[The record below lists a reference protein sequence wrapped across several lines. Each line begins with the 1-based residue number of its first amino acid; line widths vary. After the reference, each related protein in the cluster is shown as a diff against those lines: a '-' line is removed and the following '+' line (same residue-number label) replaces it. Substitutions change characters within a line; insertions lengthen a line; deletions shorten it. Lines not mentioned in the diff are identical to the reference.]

1 MDAFTL
7 VQFQSGSKTDGRFVT
22 GTAADWS
29 LIALGVSEIQVVW
42 VNLRARGVLLV
53 PPVLS
58 QRPSDP
64 STRW

>member
-7 VQFQSGSKTDGRFVT
+7 VQFQSGSKTDGRFGT

-29 LIALGVSEIQVVW
+29 LIALGVPEMQVVW
-42 VNLRARGVLLV
+42 MNLRAGRLLLL
-53 PPVLS
+53 PAVLS
-58 QRPSDP
+58 LRTSDP